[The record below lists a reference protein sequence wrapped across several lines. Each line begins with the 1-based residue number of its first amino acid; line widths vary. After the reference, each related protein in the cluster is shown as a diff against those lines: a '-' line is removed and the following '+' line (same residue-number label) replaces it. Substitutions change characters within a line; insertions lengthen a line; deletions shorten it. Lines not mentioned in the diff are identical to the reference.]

1 MLLDLSS
8 RLSNENASK
17 KRLKRLFKYV
27 ECVEELNAAINTVCD
42 ETEVE
47 AMKFDDLLDEAL
59 MNLED
64 EFEALLQQLK
74 HQKFGELQGD
84 DPLEMDVRYKRL
96 VKALLRLN
104 PDYLKTYTPE
114 GIDEME

>member
-1 MLLDLSS
+1 
-8 RLSNENASK
+8 
-17 KRLKRLFKYV
+17 
-27 ECVEELNAAINTVCD
+27 
-42 ETEVE
+42 
-47 AMKFDDLLDEAL
+47 MKFDDLLDEAL

-84 DPLEMDVRYKRL
+84 DPLEMDVPTDLGTKLEVQVLRCISEELAANDCFDICIDIYVNIRNARNVRYKRL